1 MDTMNHS
8 LPWTTR
14 PVEPRRALRARRA
27 LAATLQRA
35 AAGLAAAAHRLA
47 AERAPPAPSEVAP
60 WLEFHADAGAPEG
73 ALYVNGVRVGTLPG
87 IGRL

>member
-1 MDTMNHS
+1 MTTLNHS

-14 PVEPRRALRARRA
+14 PAEPRAASRARRA
-27 LAATLQRA
+27 LAAALQRA
-35 AAGLAAAAHRLA
+35 ATGLAAAAHRLA
-47 AERAPPAPSEVAP
+47 TERAPPAPSEVAP

-73 ALYVNGVRVGTLPG
+73 ALYVNGELVGTLPG